1 MAVPHGSSG
10 GSEGSSNSGLPKR
23 QRGRKAK
30 QPGVFE
36 VRVITPPPRSL
47 GVYELPPLTHNGEE
61 VVIDGEG
68 YVVQRLVLNY
78 KLRGGKY
85 YRDHNALEVTPT
97 GRFFTEL
104 MLDNLMKARYLGPTG
119 PQD

>member
-36 VRVITPPPRSL
+36 VRQGL
-47 GVYELPPLTHNGEE
+47 
-61 VVIDGEG
+61 VVS
-68 YVVQRLVLNY
+68 
-78 KLRGGKY
+78 
-85 YRDHNALEVTPT
+85 APMPT
-97 GRFFTEL
+97 SHL
-104 MLDNLMKARYLGPTG
+104 QKHS
-119 PQD
+119 